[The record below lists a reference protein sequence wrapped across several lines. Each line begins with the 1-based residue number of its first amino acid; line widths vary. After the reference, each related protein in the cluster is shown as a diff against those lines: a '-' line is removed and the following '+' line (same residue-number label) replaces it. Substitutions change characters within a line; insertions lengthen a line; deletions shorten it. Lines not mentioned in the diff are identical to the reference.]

1 MGSPVE
7 SVSVVGEHHGCM
19 EMGWKRRLKGEAG
32 KSWRDQGLRHEVE
45 SPGNGGEVGGGGS

>member
-32 KSWRDQGLRHEVE
+32 KSWRDQGLHHEVE
-45 SPGNGGEVGGGGS
+45 SPGNGGEVGEGGS